1 MNLTFDHN
9 NRRYDN
15 WTPEDAIAAGVPQEV
30 IDQAIAEAQ
39 LAGFTASVQR
49 HLDTTAR
56 ARGYDGILSLC
67 SYAASDQP
75 RFGAEGKAGVAWRDA
90 VWAACYEIVDAVRAG
105 QRQVPTREE
114 LLAELPAIVWPEGI
128 QP

>member
-1 MNLTFDHN
+1 MNLTFDHD
-9 NRRYDN
+9 NRHYDN

-39 LAGFTASVQR
+39 LAGFTADVQR

-67 SYAASDQP
+67 SYAASDQL

-105 QRQVPTREE
+105 QRPVPTLAE
-114 LLAELPAIVWPEGI
+114 LIAELPAIDWP
-128 QP
+128 QPE